1 VKYHNQEHATE
12 YLRDN
17 EPEPHCDRPEREPDW
32 EWGPD
37 CDPPEP
43 CERCGGKWLIKT
55 SVRRDL
61 LEAVCQDYQSDRDT
75 EKPLTFRMPTKIKIQ
90 TMAVRASIHQ
100 PDGARRGQRARR
112 SGFDQ
117 REPARRDSLLRRLL
131 LDAPAMR
138 GRGAAQT
145 HRGFRCSRL
154 AAASRQKRLSKI
166 TNAGNCSEPT
176 CRYT

>member
-1 VKYHNQEHATE
+1 MKYRNQEHATE

-61 LEAVCQDYQSDRDT
+61 LEAVCQESSLPFSLLTVRGDPRLYVNNIVSRLPTLLSRDT
-75 EKPLTFRMPTKIKIQ
+75 GPVPK
-90 TMAVRASIHQ
+90 
-100 PDGARRGQRARR
+100 
-112 SGFDQ
+112 
-117 REPARRDSLLRRLL
+117 
-131 LDAPAMR
+131 
-138 GRGAAQT
+138 
-145 HRGFRCSRL
+145 
-154 AAASRQKRLSKI
+154 
-166 TNAGNCSEPT
+166 
-176 CRYT
+176 